1 MRWSKLLLSVMV
13 LVSLLFGCGSFVTGS
28 GKPAE
33 ETRTVPSFTSIE
45 VDDSIDATITVGPAF
60 SVRLRTDDNVMPL
73 VRTSVEGGRLVAR
86 LPDTTNVSTDLGIE
100 LDITLPAL
108 DGVVASGAAHVVV
121 TGVAAPKL
129 VVEASGASKV
139 SASGTAADLSVSASG
154 SSTVALAQTSV
165 DRAVLDV
172 SGPSDVT
179 IRAST
184 WVRGQASGG
193 SRIHVRGNAA
203 TRDLDLSG
211 GSTMDVAP

>member
-1 MRWSKLLLSVMV
+1 MRISRLLLLVMV
-13 LVSLLFGCGSFVTGS
+13 LVGLHLGCGSFVSGS
-28 GKPAE
+28 GRAAE
-33 ETRTVPSFTSIE
+33 ETRPLTSFTSVEI
-45 VDDSIDATITVGPAF
+45 DDSIDATITVGPAF

-86 LPDTTNVSTDLGIE
+86 LPDATNVSTDLGIE

-108 DGVVASGAAHVVV
+108 DGVVANGAAHVVV
-121 TGVAAPKL
+121 NGIAAPKL

-139 SASGTAADLSVSASG
+139 TASGTAADLSVSASG
-154 SSTVALAQTSV
+154 SSMVALAQTSV

-179 IRAST
+179 VRAST

-193 SRIHVRGNAA
+193 SKIHVRGNAA